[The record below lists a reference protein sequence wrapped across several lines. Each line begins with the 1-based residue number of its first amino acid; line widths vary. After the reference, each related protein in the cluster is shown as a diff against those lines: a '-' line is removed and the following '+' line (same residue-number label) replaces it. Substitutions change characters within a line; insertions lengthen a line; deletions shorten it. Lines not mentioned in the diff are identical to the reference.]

1 MDKLSL
7 THIKDGHKVK
17 HMFWFHIHINEEY
30 TKHLPN
36 GKEKDKKLAE
46 PKEIY
51 RRIIN
56 CITCY
61 SKFSS

>member
-7 THIKDGHKVK
+7 THIKDSHKIK
-17 HMFWFHIHINEEY
+17 RMFWFHIHVNEEF

-46 PKEIY
+46 QK
-51 RRIIN
+51 
-56 CITCY
+56 
-61 SKFSS
+61 KFIEEL